1 MTFYT
6 DTQTALHYTCAGE
19 GPDVLL
25 IHGWASSGR
34 MWQRLLRD
42 LGHAARFWAVDLYG
56 FGQSARPRGDEP
68 VLIDRHR
75 DMLLQ
80 FCEIHTI
87 RPRAV
92 IGHSMGG
99 MLALKMAI
107 ARADMLERLVL
118 IAPVVTGRFG
128 YPLDLNKLVVSDWG
142 SFALSKSKPFWLL
155 TQMVISPLFSRSSH
169 WYLNDEAADRILKD
183 FQQASWQASAYA
195 LQSIARENLEPCL
208 STIQHPALV
217 IVGQQDFTVPPD
229 EARFAAAQLPN
240 ARFLELSSTYH
251 QPLDE
256 KPEQVVA
263 AIHEFIR

>member
-1 MTFYT
+1 MMLSTETELY
-6 DTQTALHYTCAGE
+6 YTCTGE

-42 LGHAARFWAVDLYG
+42 LGHVARFWAVDLYG
-56 FGQSARPRGDEP
+56 FGQSPRPLGDEP
-68 VLIDRHR
+68 VVIDRHR

-80 FCEIHTI
+80 FCETHAI

-99 MLALKMAI
+99 MLALKLAI
-107 ARADMLERLVL
+107 ERPELFERLVL
-118 IAPVVTGRFG
+118 IAPVVTGRYG
-128 YPLDLNKLVVSDWG
+128 YPLDLNKLVVTDWG
-142 SFALSKSKPFWLL
+142 SFALAKSKPFWLL
-155 TQMVISPLFSRSSH
+155 SQMVFSPLFNRSSH

-183 FQQASWQASAYA
+183 FQRASWQASAYA

-208 STIQHPALV
+208 PDIQHPALV

-229 EARFAAAQLPN
+229 EARFAAEHLPN
-240 ARFLELSSTYH
+240 GRLLELPSTYH

-256 KPEQVVA
+256 RPEQVVA
-263 AIHEFIR
+263 AIREFMH